1 MLKFQ
6 GNYLLASASL
16 QAVMFG
22 IALFALAPASADLFS
37 IHNIF
42 MAMKDSP
49 LADANLKEML
59 LRGLS

>member
-1 MLKFQ
+1 
-6 GNYLLASASL
+6 
-16 QAVMFG
+16 MFG

-37 IHNIF
+37 IHNIY

-49 LADANLKEML
+49 IASAELKDML